1 MPGAAITWF
10 GHACVLFELDGA
22 RLLTDPL
29 LRRRAADPPLSI
41 PRSEELAGLDV
52 VLISRVHYDHL
63 DLPSLDLLPRQTPL
77 VTPRGVGP
85 LLREHGFLDVTELV
99 AGEALEVNGVGVRA
113 MHAEDRPRH
122 GPIAASAP
130 SLGFLLGGTETI
142 YFAGATGVYR
152 RSPEPGRRLDVAVLP
167 VAGEARQPPPRH
179 LEPDSAV
186 DALRVLRPRFAVP
199 ISGGRSAHFTRTP
212 RRRGRPIRGSASPAA
227 RASSRPTWTS
237 PSWRRRALGR
247 GRSARGV
254 HPNGA
259 MKRPLG
265 VGMLGRAVPGRGSA
279 VRPAERASE
288 ALHGRPCSRRRGA
301 DQ

>member
-41 PRSEELAGLDV
+41 PRSEELADLDV

-199 ISGGRSAHFTRTP
+199 IQWRTFRPLHADTPAPRTP
-212 RRRGRPIRGSASPAA
+212 DPREHFA
-227 RASSRPTWTS
+227 
-237 PSWRRRALGR
+237 RRARELAPDVDVALLAPGERWAVGAAHAGFTPTGR
-247 GRSARGV
+247 
-254 HPNGA
+254 
-259 MKRPLG
+259 
-265 VGMLGRAVPGRGSA
+265 
-279 VRPAERASE
+279 
-288 ALHGRPCSRRRGA
+288 
-301 DQ
+301 